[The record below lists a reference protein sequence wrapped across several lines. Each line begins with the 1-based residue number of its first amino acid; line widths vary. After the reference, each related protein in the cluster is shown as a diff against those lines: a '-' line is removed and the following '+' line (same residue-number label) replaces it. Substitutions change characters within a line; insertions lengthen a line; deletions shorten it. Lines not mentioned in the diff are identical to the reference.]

1 MDYKLVK
8 MILQSDWKMKN
19 LLFLSL
25 LFTFLI
31 VSNGMNYQLIFS
43 FDMAYS
49 YEGSN
54 ALTYNYNQ
62 NMSSNKF
69 LPLDNSAFIPAGYP
83 PPNNNQT
90 QLEMGVW
97 LYVHCYYD
105 LDYGL
110 VDEFLSRNINT
121 IYFSVQNDDDCEG
134 WDDPALFQKY
144 ADFIE
149 FARSQGMNVYAVTL
163 EKPYYI
169 KQNYDEL
176 EDSFGNFINKTK
188 EIFDTYVI
196 DVEPYD
202 IEGGAE
208 PDAGPN
214 VYVPEYIEMSK
225 NLRSIADDYGV
236 KYIDT
241 VPDWFHT
248 DIKNTGLKEG
258 LDALYG
264 DGVNI
269 MTYHTTAE
277 EVLSKIN
284 DIRTEV
290 IKPYVIS
297 IKITEGLDAPTLQEN
312 EISKTIN
319 LLRALSIPI
328 GLFEAD
334 GILQL
339 PISFFQ

>member
-1 MDYKLVK
+1 
-8 MILQSDWKMKN
+8 MKN
-19 LLFLSL
+19 LFFLSL
-25 LFTFLI
+25 LFTLLI

-43 FDMAYS
+43 SDKAFLDG
-49 YEGSN
+49 GSKT
-54 ALTYNYNQ
+54 LTYNYNQ
-62 NMSSNKF
+62 NITSNKF
-69 LPLDNSAFIPAGYP
+69 LPIDNSSSIPAGYLP
-83 PPNNNQT
+83 SNNNQN
-90 QLEMGVW
+90 QLEIGVW

-105 LDYGL
+105 LDYGQ
-110 VDEFLSRNINT
+110 VDEFLSKNINT
-121 IYFSVQNDDDCEG
+121 IYFSVQNEDDCGG

-144 ADFIE
+144 GDFIE
-149 FARSQGMNVYAVTL
+149 YARSQGMNVYAVTL
-163 EKPYYI
+163 ENPNYI

-208 PDAGPN
+208 PEAHPI

-241 VPDWFHT
+241 VPEWFHA
-248 DIKNTGLKEG
+248 DIKNTGIEEG

-264 DGVNI
+264 DGINI
-269 MTYHTTAE
+269 MTYYTTAE
-277 EVLSKIN
+277 EVLSKIK
-284 DIRTEV
+284 DIRAEV

-328 GLFEAD
+328 GLFEAVKV
-334 GILQL
+334 LQL
-339 PISFFQ
+339 PASFFQ

>member
-1 MDYKLVK
+1 
-8 MILQSDWKMKN
+8 
-19 LLFLSL
+19 
-25 LFTFLI
+25 
-31 VSNGMNYQLIFS
+31 MNYKLIFS
-43 FDMAYS
+43 YDKAYLNG
-49 YEGSN
+49 GSKTF
-54 ALTYNYNQ
+54 TYNNDQ
-62 NMSSNKF
+62 NSASNKF
-69 LPLDNSAFIPAGYP
+69 LPFDNFAFTPAGYSP
-83 PPNNNQT
+83 SNNSQN
-90 QLEMGVW
+90 QLEIGVW

-105 LDYGL
+105 LDYSK

-121 IYFSVQNDDDCEG
+121 IYFSVQNDDDCKG
-134 WDDPALFQKY
+134 WDDPALYQKY

-176 EDSFGNFINKTK
+176 EDSFGSFINKTK

-202 IEGGAE
+202 IEGGAD
-208 PDAGPN
+208 PDARPN

-264 DGVNI
+264 DEVNI
-269 MTYHTTAE
+269 MTYYPTAE
-277 EVLSKIN
+277 QVMDKIK

-290 IKPYVIS
+290 MKPYVIS
-297 IKITEGLDAPTLQEN
+297 LKITEGLDAPTLQEN
-312 EISKTIN
+312 EITKTIN

-334 GILQL
+334 GILQPPFPFL
-339 PISFFQ
+339 NI

>member
-1 MDYKLVK
+1 
-8 MILQSDWKMKN
+8 MKN
-19 LLFLSL
+19 LFFLSL

-43 FDMAYS
+43 FDKAYS
-49 YEGSN
+49 YGGLKTS
-54 ALTYNYNQ
+54 TYNYNQ

-69 LPLDNSAFIPAGYP
+69 LPFDNSAFIPDGYSP
-83 PPNNNQT
+83 SNHNQN
-90 QLEMGVW
+90 QLEIGVW

-105 LDYGL
+105 LDYGE
-110 VDEFLSRNINT
+110 VDEFLSKNINT
-121 IYFSVQNDDDCEG
+121 IYFSVQNDDDCGG
-134 WDDPALFQKY
+134 WDDPALFHKY
-144 ADFIE
+144 VDFIE
-149 FARSQGMNVYAVTL
+149 YARSQGMNVYAVTL
-163 EKPYYI
+163 ENPNYI

-176 EDSFGNFINKTK
+176 KYSFGNFINKTK

-202 IEGGAE
+202 IEGGAD
-208 PDAGPN
+208 PDADPN

-241 VPDWFHT
+241 VPEWFHA
-248 DIKNTGLKEG
+248 DIKNTGIEEG

-264 DGVNI
+264 DGINI
-269 MTYHTTAE
+269 MTYYTTAE
-277 EVLSKIN
+277 EVLSKIK

-328 GLFEAD
+328 GLFEAV

-339 PISFFQ
+339 PFSLFQ

>member
-1 MDYKLVK
+1 
-8 MILQSDWKMKN
+8 MKY
-19 LLFLSL
+19 LFFLSL
-25 LFTFLI
+25 LFTVLV
-31 VSNGMNYQLIFS
+31 VSNVMNYQLIFS
-43 FDMAYS
+43 FYNG
-49 YEGSN
+49 YLNGGSKTF
-54 ALTYNYNQ
+54 TYNNDQ
-62 NMSSNKF
+62 NSASNKF
-69 LPLDNSAFIPAGYP
+69 VPFDNFAFTPAGYSP
-83 PPNNNQT
+83 SNNSQN
-90 QLEMGVW
+90 QLEIGVW

-105 LDYGL
+105 LDYGK

-121 IYFSVQNDDDCEG
+121 IYFSVQNDDDCGG

-176 EDSFGNFINKTK
+176 EDSFGSFINKTK

-202 IEGGAE
+202 IEGGAD

-225 NLRSIADDYGV
+225 NLRSIADQYGV

-241 VPDWFHT
+241 VPDWLHT
-248 DIKNTGLKEG
+248 DLKNIGLEDG

-264 DGVNI
+264 DEVNI
-269 MTYHTTAE
+269 MTYYPTAE
-277 EVLSKIN
+277 QVLDKIK

-290 IKPYVIS
+290 IKPYVVS

-312 EISKTIN
+312 EINKTIN
-319 LLRALSIPI
+319 LLRTLSIPI

-334 GILQL
+334 GIVQL
-339 PISFFQ
+339 PFSFFQ